1 MDSEMVERY
10 DPFSLS
16 LCSSMKK
23 KRSKMKIGLSYDLK
37 EEVSLNKGHPED
49 ALEEYDSLETV
60 ESIVAALES
69 LGHSVVRLSGG
80 KDFLNNILQYNVDF
94 VFNIAEGRGNYRGR
108 EAQIPAILEML
119 DIPYSGSDP
128 QCLSVSLDK
137 PLTKK
142 LVQSEGVCTPRWQV
156 VSNRHELGEVCQD
169 GFPLPAFIKPAFEGS
184 SKGIRLGCRV
194 EGREQMA
201 QVTAKLLEQYQQ
213 PIMVEEFISGDEV
226 TVGVVG
232 NSPPKLV
239 GMMRILPKKRDG
251 FFVYSLEVK
260 RDWQNQ
266 VEYECPAQ
274 LEARVLKKLADFSL
288 KAFEILGCRDLA
300 RLDFRL
306 DQKGMPYFLE
316 INPLPGLNPK
326 SSDLPIM
333 AYKMGWKYQELI
345 SSVLNAALERYPE
358 HRVA

>member
-1 MDSEMVERY
+1 
-10 DPFSLS
+10 
-16 LCSSMKK
+16 MKK

-60 ESIVAALES
+60 ESIVAALEC

-80 KDFLNNILQYNVDF
+80 RDFLNKILQCNVDF

-142 LVQSEGVCTPRWQV
+142 LVQSEGVRTPRWQV
-156 VSNRHELGEVCQD
+156 VSSRHELGEVCQD

-184 SKGIRLGCRV
+184 SKGIRLGCMV

-201 QVTAKLLEQYQQ
+201 EVTAKLLEQYQQ

-226 TVGVVG
+226 TVGAVG
-232 NSPPKLV
+232 NSPPQLV
-239 GMMRILPKKRDG
+239 GMMRILPKKRDR

-266 VEYECPAQ
+266 VEYECPAR

-288 KAFEILGCRDLA
+288 KAFEILGCRDFA

-333 AYKMGWKYQELI
+333 AYKMGWNYQELI

-358 HRVA
+358 HHVA